1 MKNNDTV
8 DSILSLQSYFL
19 FKPFQAASGINN
31 NSEMRLYAYDA
42 GQCDPKK
49 CTARKL
55 ARLGLITSV
64 TVMRKI
70 PYKTIVLAPIAE
82 QALSPADQAFTSS
95 ITVFDCSWKQIAPFE
110 EMLMRL
116 KRKKRA
122 LPYLIAANPVNYGK
136 PFILSSA
143 EAFAAALIIL
153 GEKEQAQS
161 LVEKFNWGAEF
172 LRLNEAMLLAYSTAK
187 DSTEVVVMQ
196 KGFMEQRKRKS

>member
-1 MKNNDTV
+1 
-8 DSILSLQSYFL
+8 
-19 FKPFQAASGINN
+19 
-31 NSEMRLYAYDA
+31 MRLYAYDA

-49 CTARKL
+49 CTAWKL

-82 QALSPADQAFTSS
+82 QALSPADRVFTNS

-110 EMLMRL
+110 EMLRRL

-143 EAFAAALIIL
+143 EAFAAALVIL
-153 GEKEQAQS
+153 GEQEQAQS
-161 LVEKFNWGAEF
+161 LLDTFNWGAEF

-187 DSTEVVVMQ
+187 NSTEVVAMQ
-196 KGFMEQRKRKS
+196 KGFMEQGKRKS

>member
-1 MKNNDTV
+1 
-8 DSILSLQSYFL
+8 
-19 FKPFQAASGINN
+19 
-31 NSEMRLYAYDA
+31 MRLYAYDV

-55 ARLGLITSV
+55 TRLGLITSV
-64 TVMRKI
+64 TVLRKI
-70 PYKTIVLAPIAE
+70 PYNTIMLVPIAE
-82 QALSPADQAFTSS
+82 KALSPADRPYTPN

-110 EMLMRL
+110 DLLRRM

-153 GEKEQAQS
+153 GEHAQAHA
-161 LVEKFNWGAEF
+161 LLDNFNWGDAF
-172 LRLNEAMLLAYSTAK
+172 LQLNENMLLAYATAK
-187 DSTEVVVMQ
+187 DSTEVVAMQ
-196 KGFMEQRKRKS
+196 KEFMDERKRKS